1 MTQIQK
7 QLVKT
12 SFAQVAKIADIAA
25 ALFYQRLFELDPAL
39 KPLFKGDLVEQ
50 GRKLMQMLALTVG
63 GLEYFETMQPALRQ
77 LGARH
82 LSYGVTAEHYQ
93 TVGAALLWTLEQ
105 GLGTGFTDEVRA
117 AWTAVYT
124 LVAET
129 MQQTAMADVAR
140 AA

>member
-129 MQQTAMADVAR
+129 MQQTAMANVAR

>member
-105 GLGTGFTDEVRA
+105 GLGTGFTDEVRV

-129 MQQTAMADVAR
+129 MQQTAMADAAR